1 MSSTTKLSPAAV
13 VSSTVLVSIATAVCA
28 GASDNGTSDVPTKM
42 AANGGLIVYIGCGDG
57 RALMEQARH
66 GNVVLHGLAA
76 DESEVAKVRGFIASR
91 GVHGR
96 VSVSWHGAAKKLP
109 YADHLVNLV
118 VVPDQSVVSQLEA
131 PIEDIVR
138 VLCPDGVA
146 MLAEKAAGAL
156 ADDPEALISSL
167 LSNPRIDHVETI
179 VDEGTWLKIQKKRP
193 TGMADWTH
201 FRYGPEG
208 NAVSPDTLV
217 GVPNSVRWIA
227 DSRAWPKTHFDHIF
241 AAASAGGRLFCICD
255 ESPAGFQVPR
265 QLYLI
270 ARDAYNGILL
280 WKRPLPAKLVAKVW
294 HHGIRH
300 DAWLVNNLV
309 AVGEHVFVS
318 DLGRVLKLDAATGE
332 IVRTYE
338 GIESRQMAVA
348 KGNLFVTGNDEATP
362 LQCLDAETGM
372 RRWKYAN
379 NVEHFISG
387 GDRVF
392 FVDLDGQ
399 TVCLDADTGQP
410 TWRKDYKD
418 VWEGVDRLTFR
429 RVVSCDE
436 DILVTSGQTKSSVLQ
451 GISTSD
457 GRHLWSFE
465 YTDPYHNFRNSSKN
479 AFILDGLIWVNR
491 ENPSGISNDNS
502 WVALEPSTG
511 EIKRNVPYGPIIS
524 RCRPAQA
531 TQRFFFCGSFD
542 VCDQQTGAFHR
553 IRAARNSCGFGN
565 LLANGLVYCFPQSCE
580 CDAFLRGNLAFTSSE
595 SNRQADAQDAQ
606 NREPLVKGPAF
617 AWAAETR
624 AEFDPAAAERVSEE
638 AWSCYRHDARR
649 SGATQALVP
658 VDLQNAWKARI
669 VHADLDKRDL
679 SCNAQTGNDPISA
692 PVTVAGMVFVA
703 VKDRHQVTALDA
715 ATGSERWRFTAG
727 GRIDSPPT
735 IYGGLCLFGSHDGW
749 TYCLRARDGAMVWR
763 FRGAPSD
770 RLIVV
775 DHQLESAWPVSGSVL
790 VENGVLYAA
799 AGRHTELD
807 GGLVVYAMDPW
818 TGKVI
823 WKTRKAR
830 KEENSFD
837 RCHIMRMDWVENG
850 SQTWWGRE
858 RKNKFCY
865 RVSYQEPVSLGGL
878 LASDRDSVYLG
889 SWPYGPPRETKEDS
903 KGNFV
908 QTKNG
913 FFDSTWNFRNWWMD
927 RRIGGHLLS
936 FNKDRTFAI
945 RMKGF
950 AHRWTYKANL
960 HETAKQFELL
970 AQSKDIP
977 EEFFILRSTMKV
989 PADWVREI
997 PVVGEAM
1004 ALSQETLFVAGA
1016 PDLPDAKGGLLI
1028 AYSAENGEPLAE
1040 YRLDAPPVFDGMA
1053 ATAGRLF
1060 LSARDGTLLCFSGEE
1075 N

>member
-1 MSSTTKLSPAAV
+1 MV
-13 VSSTVLVSIATAVCA
+13 
-28 GASDNGTSDVPTKM
+28 
-42 AANGGLIVYIGCGDG
+42 
-57 RALMEQARH
+57 EQARR
-66 GNVVLHGLAA
+66 GNVVVHGLTA
-76 DESEVAKVRGFIASR
+76 DESEVEEIRNIIESR
-91 GVHGR
+91 AVYGR
-96 VSVSWHGAAKKLP
+96 ASVSWLGDAKKLP
-109 YADHLVNLV
+109 YADHLANLV
-118 VVPDQSVVSQLEA
+118 VVPDQSVVSQLEN
-131 PIEDIVR
+131 PIEEIVR

-146 MLAEKAAGAL
+146 MLADKTARALGDDRKAMVN
-156 ADDPEALISSL
+156 SWR
-167 LSNPRIDHVETI
+167 SNQRIAHVEITEN
-179 VDEGTWLKIQKKRP
+179 DRTWVKIRKKRP
-193 TGMADWTH
+193 AGMADWTH

-241 AAASAGGRLFCICD
+241 AAASAGGRLFCVFD

-265 QLYLI
+265 QLCLI

-280 WKRPLPAKLVAKVW
+280 WKRPLPAKLVARAW

-309 AVGEHVFVS
+309 AVGDHVFVS
-318 DLGRVLKLDAATGE
+318 DLGKVLKLDAATGE
-332 IVRTYE
+332 IIKTYE

-348 KGNLFVTGNDEATP
+348 NGSLFVTGNDKATP
-362 LQCLDAETGM
+362 LQCLDAETGAC
-372 RRWKYAN
+372 RWKYAN
-379 NVEHFISG
+379 NVEHFIVG
-387 GDRVF
+387 DDRVF

-399 TVCLDADTGQP
+399 TVCLDAATGQP
-410 TWRKDYKD
+410 KWRKDYKD
-418 VWEGVDRLTFR
+418 VWEAVDRLTFR
-429 RVVSCDE
+429 RVVSCNE
-436 DILVTSGQTKSSVLQ
+436 DILITSGQTKSCVLQ

-479 AFILDGLIWVNR
+479 AFLLDGLIWVNG

-511 EIKRNVPYGPIIS
+511 EIKKNVPYGPIIS

-542 VCDQQTGAFHR
+542 VSDRQTGAFHR

-565 LLANGLVYCFPQSCE
+565 MLANGLVYCFPQSCE
-580 CDAFLRGNLAFTSSE
+580 CDAFLRGYLAFTSTE
-595 SNRQADAQDAQ
+595 SNREGDAQ
-606 NREPLVKGPAF
+606 NDHNGQRLEAGSKLGGRGSRRAETTGKHGSAGASPSRKSVLECPLAKGPAF

-624 AEFDPAAAERVSEE
+624 AEFDPATAREASAE
-638 AWSCYRHDARR
+638 AWPCYRHDARR
-649 SGATQALVP
+649 SGATQALVSS
-658 VDLQNAWKARI
+658 DLRNAWKARI

-679 SCNAQTGNDPISA
+679 SFKAQTGNDPISA
-692 PVTVAGMVFVA
+692 PVAAAGMVFIA
-703 VKDRHQVTALDA
+703 VKDRHQVVALDA
-715 ATGSERWRFTAG
+715 ATGFERWCFTAG
-727 GRIDSPPT
+727 GRIDSAPT

-749 TYCLRARDGAMVWR
+749 IYCLRARDGALVWR

-775 DHQLESAWPVSGSVL
+775 DQQLESAWPISGSVL

-799 AGRHTELD
+799 AGRHTDLD
-807 GGLVVYAMDPW
+807 GGLVVYAVDPW
-818 TGKVI
+818 TGNVL

-837 RCHIMRMDWVENG
+837 RCHVMRMDWVENG
-850 SQTWWGRE
+850 SQTWWGRD

-865 RVSYQEPVSLGGL
+865 RVSYEEPASLGGL
-878 LASDRDSVYLG
+878 LASDGNSVYLG

-903 KGNFV
+903 EGNLM
-908 QTKNG
+908 QSKNG

-927 RRIGGHLLS
+927 RRVGGHLLS
-936 FNKDRTFAI
+936 FNDERTFAI

-960 HETAKQFELL
+960 HEPGKQFELL

-977 EEFFILRSTMKV
+977 EEFFVLRSTMEV

-1004 ALSQETLFVAGA
+1004 ALSQKNLFVAGA
-1016 PDLPDAKGGLLI
+1016 PDASESEGGLLL
-1028 AYSAENGEPLAE
+1028 AYSAETGERLTE
-1040 YRLDAPPVFDGMA
+1040 YKLDAPPVFDGMA
-1053 ATAGRLF
+1053 ATAGKLF
-1060 LSARDGTLLCFSGEE
+1060 LSTREGTLLCFSAKE